1 MGLPGFALVSAPF
14 AKQMTTM
21 DRRDVLRGL
30 ACGAAAPLLG
40 SVLPTELLSWGR
52 EVHAAASVSQAVSG
66 ELTEPVMRTLTVA
79 CERIIPAD
87 DTPGATAAG
96 VPAFIARMLS
106 DWYDPPDRTRVIAGI
121 ESLDALSR
129 TRHARAF
136 ADCSG
141 AEQDALLLELD
152 REGPAHW
159 FGTVKCTHHLLLHSE
174 IGVVRELGQWPS
186 PGRYDGCAPYARAG
200 EAQVQR

>member
-1 MGLPGFALVSAPF
+1 
-14 AKQMTTM
+14 M

-30 ACGAAAPLLG
+30 ASGAAAPLLG
-40 SVLPTELLSWGR
+40 AVFPTELLAWGR
-52 EVHAAASVSQAVSG
+52 EVHAAASVSQAASG
-66 ELTEPVMRTLTVA
+66 LLTEPVMRTLTVA

-106 DWYDPPDRTRVIAGI
+106 DWYDPPDRARVIAGI

-129 TRHARAF
+129 TRHGRAF

-152 REGPAHW
+152 RQGPTHW
-159 FGTVKCTHHLLLHSE
+159 FGTVKYLTIWGYYTSE
-174 IGVVRELGQWPS
+174 VGVVRELGQWPS
-186 PGRYDGCAPYARAG
+186 PGRYDGCAPYAPRRRG
-200 EAQVQR
+200 TQVQQ

>member
-1 MGLPGFALVSAPF
+1 
-14 AKQMTTM
+14 M

-30 ACGAAAPLLG
+30 ASGAAAPLLG
-40 SVLPTELLSWGR
+40 SLLPTELLSWGR
-52 EVHAAASVSQAVSG
+52 EVHLAAGSGQALSAA
-66 ELTEPVMRTLTVA
+66 LTAPLMQTLTVA

-106 DWYDPPDRTRVIAGI
+106 DWYDQSDRSRVIAGI
-121 ESLDALSR
+121 ESLDELAR
-129 TRHARAF
+129 TRHGRALV
-136 ADCSG
+136 ACST

-159 FGTVKCTHHLLLHSE
+159 FGTVKYLTIWGYYTSE
-174 IGVVRELGQWPS
+174 VGVVRELKTWPS
-186 PGRYDGCAPYARAG
+186 PGRYDGCAPYTPRARKMQA
-200 EAQVQR
+200 